1 MTKKKTAANKIV
13 IPYTPRPL
21 QKEFH
26 LNARRWNV
34 AVCHRRFGKTVMAV
48 KLNAQVKEIQK
59 DLDNI
64 EKRDT
69 YVETVKLRAEVDQL
83 RSQVSALWD
92 YTNKL
97 RDKFNGH

>member
-1 MTKKKTAANKIV
+1 MEIIKSHWHQIV
-13 IPYTPRPL
+13 FIIGL
-21 QKEFH
+21 I
-26 LNARRWNV
+26 V
-34 AVCHRRFGKTVMAV
+34 VAV

-69 YVETVKLRAEVDQL
+69 YVDTVKLRAEVDQQK
-83 RSQVSALWD
+83 SQVSALWD
-92 YTNKL
+92 YMNKL

>member
-21 QKEFH
+21 QK
-26 LNARRWNV
+26 
-34 AVCHRRFGKTVMAV
+34 
-48 KLNAQVKEIQK
+48 
-59 DLDNI
+59 DLDHLTSSL

-69 YVETVKLRAEVDQL
+69 YVECVKLRAEMDQQK
-83 RSQVSALWD
+83 SQVSALWD

>member
-1 MTKKKTAANKIV
+1 MEIITSHWHQIV
-13 IPYTPRPL
+13 FIIGL
-21 QKEFH
+21 I
-26 LNARRWNV
+26 V
-34 AVCHRRFGKTVMAV
+34 VAV

-69 YVETVKLRAEVDQL
+69 YVETVKLRAEVDQIS
-83 RSQVSALWD
+83 SQDGALWD

-97 RDKFNGH
+97 RDKFNGHK

>member
-1 MTKKKTAANKIV
+1 MEIIKSHWHQIV
-13 IPYTPRPL
+13 FIIGL
-21 QKEFH
+21 I
-26 LNARRWNV
+26 V
-34 AVCHRRFGKTVMAV
+34 VAV

-69 YVETVKLRAEVDQL
+69 YVETVKLRAEVEQQK
-83 RSQVSALWD
+83 SQVAALWD

>member
-1 MTKKKTAANKIV
+1 MEIIKSYWHQIV
-13 IPYTPRPL
+13 FIIGL
-21 QKEFH
+21 I
-26 LNARRWNV
+26 V
-34 AVCHRRFGKTVMAV
+34 VAV

-69 YVETVKLRAEVDQL
+69 YVETVKLRAEVDQQK
-83 RSQVSALWD
+83 SQVSALWD

-97 RDKFNGH
+97 REKFNGH

>member
-1 MTKKKTAANKIV
+1 MELITSHWHQIV
-13 IPYTPRPL
+13 FIISL
-21 QKEFH
+21 I
-26 LNARRWNV
+26 V
-34 AVCHRRFGKTVMAV
+34 VAV
-48 KLNAQVKEIQK
+48 KLSSQVKEIQK
-59 DLDNI
+59 DLDSI

>member
-1 MTKKKTAANKIV
+1 MELITTHWHQIIFIISLIV
-13 IPYTPRPL
+13 
-21 QKEFH
+21 
-26 LNARRWNV
+26 V
-34 AVCHRRFGKTVMAV
+34 AV
-48 KLNAQVKEIQK
+48 KLSSQVKEIQK
-59 DLDNI
+59 DLDTI

-69 YVETVKLRAEVDQL
+69 YVETVKLRTEVDQL

>member
-1 MTKKKTAANKIV
+1 MELITSHWHQIIFIISLIV
-13 IPYTPRPL
+13 
-21 QKEFH
+21 
-26 LNARRWNV
+26 V
-34 AVCHRRFGKTVMAV
+34 AV
-48 KLNAQVKEIQK
+48 KLNAKVKEIQK

-69 YVETVKLRAEVDQL
+69 YVETVKLRAEVDQQK
-83 RSQVSALWD
+83 SQVSALWD

>member
-1 MTKKKTAANKIV
+1 MEIIKSHWHQIV
-13 IPYTPRPL
+13 FIIGL
-21 QKEFH
+21 I
-26 LNARRWNV
+26 V
-34 AVCHRRFGKTVMAV
+34 VAV
-48 KLNAQVKEIQK
+48 KLSAQVKEIQK

-83 RSQVSALWD
+83 RGQVSALWD

>member
-1 MTKKKTAANKIV
+1 MELITTHWHQIV
-13 IPYTPRPL
+13 FIIGL
-21 QKEFH
+21 I
-26 LNARRWNV
+26 V
-34 AVCHRRFGKTVMAV
+34 VAV

-69 YVETVKLRAEVDQL
+69 YVETVKLRTEVDQL
-83 RSQVSALWD
+83 RSQVGALWD

>member
-1 MTKKKTAANKIV
+1 MELITSHWHQIIFIISLIV
-13 IPYTPRPL
+13 
-21 QKEFH
+21 
-26 LNARRWNV
+26 V
-34 AVCHRRFGKTVMAV
+34 AV

-83 RSQVSALWD
+83 RSQVGALWD

>member
-1 MTKKKTAANKIV
+1 MELITSHWHQIV
-13 IPYTPRPL
+13 FIIGL
-21 QKEFH
+21 I
-26 LNARRWNV
+26 V
-34 AVCHRRFGKTVMAV
+34 VAV
-48 KLNAQVKEIQK
+48 KLSAQVKEIQK

-83 RSQVSALWD
+83 RSQVGALWD

>member
-1 MTKKKTAANKIV
+1 MEIITSHWHQIV
-13 IPYTPRPL
+13 FIIGL
-21 QKEFH
+21 I
-26 LNARRWNV
+26 V
-34 AVCHRRFGKTVMAV
+34 VAV

-69 YVETVKLRAEVDQL
+69 YVETVKLRAEVDQI
-83 RSQVSALWD
+83 SGQVGALWD

-97 RDKFNGH
+97 RDKFNGHK

>member
-1 MTKKKTAANKIV
+1 MELITSHWHQIIFIISLIV
-13 IPYTPRPL
+13 
-21 QKEFH
+21 
-26 LNARRWNV
+26 V
-34 AVCHRRFGKTVMAV
+34 AV

-69 YVETVKLRAEVDQL
+69 YLETVKLRAEVDQL

>member
-1 MTKKKTAANKIV
+1 MEIITSHWHQIV
-13 IPYTPRPL
+13 FIIGL
-21 QKEFH
+21 I
-26 LNARRWNV
+26 V
-34 AVCHRRFGKTVMAV
+34 VAV

-69 YVETVKLRAEVDQL
+69 YVETVKLRAEVDQIS
-83 RSQVSALWD
+83 SQVGALWD

-97 RDKFNGH
+97 RDKFNGHK

>member
-1 MTKKKTAANKIV
+1 MEIITSHWHQIV
-13 IPYTPRPL
+13 FIIGL
-21 QKEFH
+21 I
-26 LNARRWNV
+26 V
-34 AVCHRRFGKTVMAV
+34 VAV

-69 YVETVKLRAEVDQL
+69 YVETVKLRAEVDQI
-83 RSQVSALWD
+83 SGQVQSLWD

-97 RDKFNGH
+97 RDKFNGHK

>member
-1 MTKKKTAANKIV
+1 MELITSHWHQIIFIISLIV
-13 IPYTPRPL
+13 
-21 QKEFH
+21 
-26 LNARRWNV
+26 V
-34 AVCHRRFGKTVMAV
+34 AV

-59 DLDNI
+59 DLDHMQNSF

-69 YVETVKLRAEVDQL
+69 YVEVVKLRAQQDQIS
-83 RSQVSALWD
+83 SQVSALWD

>member
-1 MTKKKTAANKIV
+1 MEIIKSHWHQIV
-13 IPYTPRPL
+13 FIIGL
-21 QKEFH
+21 I
-26 LNARRWNV
+26 V
-34 AVCHRRFGKTVMAV
+34 VAV

-83 RSQVSALWD
+83 RSQVGALWD

>member
-1 MTKKKTAANKIV
+1 MEIIKSHWHQIV
-13 IPYTPRPL
+13 FIISL
-21 QKEFH
+21 I
-26 LNARRWNV
+26 V
-34 AVCHRRFGKTVMAV
+34 VAV
-48 KLNAQVKEIQK
+48 KLSSHVKEIQN

-64 EKRDT
+64 EKHDT